1 MNKILLI
8 TTQGCGGCRIM
19 ERLIHEAI
27 RKSSKEI
34 EFHKADY
41 KELKPKFLRD
51 HEVRDYPTTFFIK
64 DNDIKFQYTGTNPV
78 IVILR
83 WIDVY
88 FK

>member
-8 TTQGCGGCRIM
+8 TTQGCAGCRIM
-19 ERLIHEAI
+19 ERLIGEAI
-27 RKSSKEI
+27 NKSSKEI
-34 EFHKADY
+34 EFHKKDF
-41 KELKPKFLRD
+41 KEVKPKFLRD
-51 HEVRDYPTTFFIK
+51 NGIRDYPTTVFIK
-64 DNDIKFQYTGTNPV
+64 DDSIRFIYTGTNPM